1 MEEEI
6 IRTYDIDKKPRMLKA
21 EEIECRVGTINGKG
35 CSLLLYKDA
44 RVDMKILDETY
55 GVGNWQRTHEVIND
69 NLFCTIEIWNDKIN
83 QWVKKQDVGTES
95 YTEKEKGEASDS
107 FKRAG
112 FNVGIGRELYT
123 SPFIWI
129 QPKADMKPYNTK
141 DVEGQEANEFL
152 AKIREKNGK
161 YLFVTNNS
169 SKGVDAYVA
178 KLAKLGI
185 LATAD
190 DFLTSTDATILY
202 LNTNF
207 HGKKFYSMGT
217 KSFTEQ
223 LKNAGVNVTTELEDD
238 IFGLVISNDTELT
251 FKKLDDACILLGRGV
266 EYIATNPDW
275 VCPTWYGY
283 VPDCGCFAEMLERAT
298 GRKPIFIGKPKPE
311 MLLLA
316 MEKYGYSKE
325 ESVMIGDRVY
335 TDIASGYNAGIDTIF
350 VLSGEGTVKDAE
362 ASDTKPTYIIENI
375 REVYNRIK

>member
-1 MEEEI
+1 MRALSEK
-6 IRTYDIDKKPRMLKA
+6 RFFLLDMD
-21 EEIECRVGTINGKG
+21 GTI
-35 CSLLLYKDA
+35 Y
-44 RVDMKILDETY
+44 LD
-55 GVGNWQRTHEVIND
+55 ND
-69 NLFCTIEIWNDKIN
+69 LFDGTLDFLDS
-83 QWVKKQDVGTES
+83 VKK
-95 YTEKEKGEASDS
+95 KG
-107 FKRAG
+107 
-112 FNVGIGRELYT
+112 
-123 SPFIWI
+123 
-129 QPKADMKPYNTK
+129 
-141 DVEGQEANEFL
+141 
-152 AKIREKNGK
+152 GK

-169 SKGVDAYVA
+169 SKGVDAYVE
-178 KLAKLGI
+178 KLKRLGI
-185 LATAD
+185 SATAD

-202 LNTNF
+202 LNTN
-207 HGKKFYSMGT
+207 HKGKKFYSMGT

-223 LKNAGVNVTTELEDD
+223 LMKAGVNVTTELEDD

-283 VPDCGCFAEMLERAT
+283 VPDCGSFAEMLKRAT
-298 GRKPIFIGKPKPE
+298 GREPTFIGKPKPE

-316 MEKYGYSKE
+316 MEKYGYSKD